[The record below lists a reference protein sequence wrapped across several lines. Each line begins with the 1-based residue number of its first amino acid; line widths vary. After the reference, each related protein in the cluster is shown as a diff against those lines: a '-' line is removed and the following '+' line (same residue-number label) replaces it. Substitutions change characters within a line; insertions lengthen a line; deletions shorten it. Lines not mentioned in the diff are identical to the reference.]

1 MRVSEKLKTKID
13 SEKDIFVVIV
23 GKVKGQHRY
32 HLVLVTSIKFAKR
45 VGGREG
51 EIILAGIWKMNM
63 DGPE

>member
-1 MRVSEKLKTKID
+1 MS
-13 SEKDIFVVIV
+13 FVVIV

-45 VGGREG
+45 VGGRGG

-63 DGPE
+63 DGPEKFSLK